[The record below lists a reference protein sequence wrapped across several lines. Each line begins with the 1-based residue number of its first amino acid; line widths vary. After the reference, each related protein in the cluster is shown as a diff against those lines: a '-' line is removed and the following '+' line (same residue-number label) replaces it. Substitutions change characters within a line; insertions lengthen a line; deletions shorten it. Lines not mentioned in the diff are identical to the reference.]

1 MNLTIFIASYFFIIL
16 SVIGYGL
23 FFFSSTKNQL
33 NVEFEF
39 SLLAGLFFLIL
50 LSFLTHFFT
59 PHGFYHNLVI
69 AFFGII
75 FFFFFSLKE
84 KKIIRNYYFYLLLI
98 FGILFIGFLT
108 IKPHDD
114 FPYYHFPYTYYLT
127 QNHMIIGTGSINH
140 GFRTPSS
147 IFYLNSLFYLPI
159 IKYFSFHIG
168 AVLIFGIS
176 NLILILKLKNDHKNQ
191 RYDFISILTILSLL
205 FINIFFYRISE
216 HGTDRSAQI
225 LILVLFIEILSFYR
239 NSVNFKNFFS
249 KIFILLG
256 LIITLK
262 AFYVLYLLILIPIFV
277 GIRKEKISQILK
289 SFFSNIYF
297 YIFILIGFS
306 LIAIN
311 IFNSGCVL
319 YPVSLTCFNN
329 LEWSLLH
336 EAEFMNNWYEL
347 WSKAGASPN
356 YRVDNPEIYIKGF
369 NWLPNWTNL
378 YFFNK
383 VSDFI
388 LGLIFLL
395 LIVFLIFYTKNKKKI
410 SFNKKEILWTY
421 SIILILF
428 FEWFYNHPSLRYGG
442 YSLIAL
448 ILFIPFSIYL
458 SKFKLDHRFQKK
470 MVFLIILSMVIFMG
484 RNLNRIGNEVE
495 KYDYDFLSKPF
506 YILNENNFR
515 VDNLFNK
522 FIQKYENC
530 NDKNNCFG
538 DEGILINK
546 KNNYYYLVKTND

>member
-1 MNLTIFIASYFFIIL
+1 MNLTIFIISYYFIIL

-23 FFFSSTKNQL
+23 FFYSLTKNQL
-33 NVEFEF
+33 NVELEF

-50 LSFLTHFFT
+50 ISFLTHFFT
-59 PHGFYHNLVI
+59 PHDFFHNLVI

-75 FFFFFSLKE
+75 FFFFFSFKE
-84 KKIIRNYYFYLLLI
+84 KKIIKNYYFYLLII
-98 FGILFIGFLT
+98 FGILFIGLLT

-127 QNHMIIGTGSINH
+127 QDNIIIGTGSINH

-176 NLILILKLKNDHKNQ
+176 NLILILKLKNDCKNK
-191 RYDFISILTILSLL
+191 RYDFISILTILSFL
-205 FINIFFYRISE
+205 FVNIFFYRISE

-225 LILVLFIEILSFYR
+225 LILILFIEVLSLHR
-239 NSVNFKNFFS
+239 NNLSLSNFFS

-262 AFYVLYLLILIPIFV
+262 AFYVLYLLILLPIFV
-277 GIRKEKISQILK
+277 EIRKERISKILK
-289 SFFSNIYF
+289 SFFLNVYF
-297 YIFILIGFS
+297 YIFIFIGFS
-306 LIAIN
+306 LIIIN
-311 IFNSGCVL
+311 VLNSGCVL
-319 YPVSLTCFNN
+319 YPVSFTCFNN
-329 LEWSLLH
+329 LQWSLLH
-336 EAEFMNNWYEL
+336 EANLMNNWYEL
-347 WSKAGASPN
+347 WSKAGAGPN
-356 YRVDNPEIYIKGF
+356 YRVEDPEIYIKGF
-369 NWLPNWTNL
+369 NWLPNWIDL

-388 LGLIFLL
+388 AGLSFLL
-395 LIVFLIFYTKNKKKI
+395 LIVFFTFYTKNKQEI
-410 SFNKKEILWTY
+410 FFNKKKVLWIYFT
-421 SIILILF
+421 ILILF

-448 ILFIPFSIYL
+448 ILFIPFSIFL
-458 SKFKLDHRFQKK
+458 SKFKHDQQFQKK
-470 MVFLIILSMVIFMG
+470 IVFLIVLSVVIFIG
-484 RNLNRIGNEVE
+484 RNFNRIGNEIE
-495 KYDYDFLSKPF
+495 KYNYDILSNP
-506 YILNENNFR
+506 YYRLNENNFR

-522 FIQKYENC
+522 MIKRYKNC

-546 KNNYYYLVKTND
+546 KNDYYYLVKTND

>member
-225 LILVLFIEILSFYR
+225 LILVLFIEILSLYR

-277 GIRKEKISQILK
+277 RIRKEKISQILK